1 MSTKRKARPAVGAA
15 GQAER
20 ERMAAANADYDERR
34 EKLDKNYGFELD
46 GLLRATVSGTEVPD
60 EGRALKHCVGRYADR
75 HVQGYTTKTVEMVA
89 AEINSLTESMLG
101 NIVEIG
107 RLMCETKER
116 LPYGTFGT

>member
-1 MSTKRKARPAVGAA
+1 MRRKRKACPAVGAA

-20 ERMAAANADYDERR
+20 KRMAAANTAYDERS
-34 EKLDKNYGFELD
+34 EKLDKNCGFELD
-46 GLLRATVSGTEVPD
+46 GLLRATISGTEVPD

-75 HVQGYTTKTVEMVA
+75 HVQGYTTKTVEVVA
-89 AEINSLTESMLG
+89 AEINSLTESMLV

-107 RLMCETKER
+107 RRMCEAKEM